1 VFLYHVCCDVSDT
14 SRTRDFEDDIDAKQI
29 NLPTPPLLEIA
40 EILNAQFHSRFAPEF
55 KRLQTILGKRSHSL
69 QENLSIYPVDEE
81 GAIVSSS
88 RPERCFSALIRRC
101 LSLAKSCQSPALEV
115 SLSQSIRKRLNWSS
129 SFAISSSLT
138 NASIS

>member
-55 KRLQTILGKRSHSL
+55 KQYLVNDPIHSKRTYQSTQL
-69 QENLSIYPVDEE
+69 TKKALSFRR
-81 GAIVSSS
+81 AARSAVSA
-88 RPERCFSALIRRC
+88 P
-101 LSLAKSCQSPALEV
+101 
-115 SLSQSIRKRLNWSS
+115 
-129 SFAISSSLT
+129 
-138 NASIS
+138 